1 MRYADLA
8 LLLLPIVLLAAW
20 FTGIRGLTPR
30 AAAVALLVLAG
41 LGATL
46 ALFGEYR
53 GFTGHYEPAHLKDDR
68 VVPAHRG

>member
-8 LLLLPIVLLAAW
+8 LLLLPVLLLAAW
-20 FTGIRGLTPR
+20 FAGIRGLTPR
-30 AAAVALLVLAG
+30 AAIGALLVLAG

-53 GFTGHYEPAHLKDDR
+53 GFTGHYEPAHLANER
-68 VVPAHRG
+68 VVPGHPR